1 MKNLIKKSEP
11 ILGLGE
17 SIIVLAIILGILG
30 FLIIGQHQEPQAPL
44 LIAFVVLMVYGRLRG
59 FTWDT
64 IIDGMRTGLRAG
76 VDPLVIFLTIGVLI
90 ATWIFSG
97 TIPTVMFW
105 GFKIISIQF
114 FLPTVFL
121 VCTLVGIACGSSF
134 TSVSTMGIAFIG
146 IGTTLHFSPGLTA
159 GAIVSGAFCGS
170 NISPLSGTTN
180 LAAST
185 GEIDIY
191 THIKSLLWTDLPAWF
206 ISLIFFT
213 LMGLHPKPA
222 SLHTINVML
231 DQLQNNFWI
240 SPWTMLPV
248 ILLIILAIFKVPAIP
263 SLGLGALSAV
273 ILGWIHNPNISI
285 NSITELIM
293 NGFVAHTP
301 NKNINLLLSKG
312 GISSM
317 LTSLALIIFALA
329 LGGLLIK
336 FNIIGVIIT
345 KIEESVKGIVGLTIS
360 AALTCIGVN
369 LLVGEHYLAI
379 ILPGE
384 SFKEAFDHHN
394 LPRTALT
401 RVLNDAG
408 AAINAVV
415 PWSVS
420 GVFIAGTLR
429 VNPLDFIPFAIFPF
443 LVTVLCI
450 LAGFVNVI
458 KKKAPNKF
466 TFNLTLSPFLKLSFF
481 KYRFNFIYNSFKN

>member
-1 MKNLIKKSEP
+1 MKKLIKKSEP

-222 SLHTINVML
+222 SLHAINVML

-394 LPRTALT
+394 VPRTALT

-458 KKKAPNKF
+458 KKKA
-466 TFNLTLSPFLKLSFF
+466 
-481 KYRFNFIYNSFKN
+481 

>member
-1 MKNLIKKSEP
+1 MKKLIKKSEP

-360 AALTCIGVN
+360 ATLTCIGVN

-458 KKKAPNKF
+458 KKKA
-466 TFNLTLSPFLKLSFF
+466 
-481 KYRFNFIYNSFKN
+481 

>member
-1 MKNLIKKSEP
+1 MKKLIKKSDP

-17 SIIVLAIILGILG
+17 SIIVLAVILGILG

-114 FLPTVFL
+114 FLLTVFL

-222 SLHTINVML
+222 SLHAINVML

-458 KKKAPNKF
+458 KKKA
-466 TFNLTLSPFLKLSFF
+466 
-481 KYRFNFIYNSFKN
+481 

>member
-1 MKNLIKKSEP
+1 MKKLIKKSEP

-345 KIEESVKGIVGLTIS
+345 KIEESVKGIIGLTIS

-458 KKKAPNKF
+458 KKKA
-466 TFNLTLSPFLKLSFF
+466 
-481 KYRFNFIYNSFKN
+481 

>member
-1 MKNLIKKSEP
+1 MKKLIKKSEP

-420 GVFIAGTLR
+420 GIFIAGTLR

-458 KKKAPNKF
+458 KKKA
-466 TFNLTLSPFLKLSFF
+466 
-481 KYRFNFIYNSFKN
+481 

>member
-1 MKNLIKKSEP
+1 MKKLIKKSEP

-17 SIIVLAIILGILG
+17 SIIVLAVILGILG

-222 SLHTINVML
+222 SLHAINVML

-369 LLVGEHYLAI
+369 LLVGEHYLAV

-420 GVFIAGTLR
+420 GVFVAGTLQ

-458 KKKAPNKF
+458 KKKA
-466 TFNLTLSPFLKLSFF
+466 
-481 KYRFNFIYNSFKN
+481 

>member
-1 MKNLIKKSEP
+1 MEKLIKKSEP

-345 KIEESVKGIVGLTIS
+345 KIEESVKGIIGLTIS

-394 LPRTALT
+394 VPRTALT

-458 KKKAPNKF
+458 KKKA
-466 TFNLTLSPFLKLSFF
+466 
-481 KYRFNFIYNSFKN
+481 

>member
-1 MKNLIKKSEP
+1 MKKLIKKSEP

-17 SIIVLAIILGILG
+17 STIVLAIILGILG

-121 VCTLVGIACGSSF
+121 VCTLVGITCGSSF

-222 SLHTINVML
+222 SLHAINVML

-420 GVFIAGTLR
+420 GVFIAGTLQ

-443 LVTVLCI
+443 LVTALCI

-458 KKKAPNKF
+458 KKK
-466 TFNLTLSPFLKLSFF
+466 S
-481 KYRFNFIYNSFKN
+481 

>member
-1 MKNLIKKSEP
+1 MKKLIKKSEP

-17 SIIVLAIILGILG
+17 SIIVLAVILGILG

-97 TIPTVMFW
+97 TISTVMFW

-222 SLHTINVML
+222 SLHAINVML

-420 GVFIAGTLR
+420 GVFVAGTLQ

-458 KKKAPNKF
+458 KKKA
-466 TFNLTLSPFLKLSFF
+466 
-481 KYRFNFIYNSFKN
+481 

>member
-1 MKNLIKKSEP
+1 MKKLIKKSEP

-222 SLHTINVML
+222 SLHTINVIL

-443 LVTVLCI
+443 LVTILCI

-458 KKKAPNKF
+458 KKKA
-466 TFNLTLSPFLKLSFF
+466 
-481 KYRFNFIYNSFKN
+481 

>member
-1 MKNLIKKSEP
+1 MKKLIKKSEP

-17 SIIVLAIILGILG
+17 SIIVLAVILGILG

-222 SLHTINVML
+222 SLHAINVML

-345 KIEESVKGIVGLTIS
+345 KIKESVKGIVGLTIS

-420 GVFIAGTLR
+420 GVFVAGTLQ

-458 KKKAPNKF
+458 KKKA
-466 TFNLTLSPFLKLSFF
+466 
-481 KYRFNFIYNSFKN
+481 

>member
-1 MKNLIKKSEP
+1 MNKLIKKSEP

-458 KKKAPNKF
+458 KKKA
-466 TFNLTLSPFLKLSFF
+466 
-481 KYRFNFIYNSFKN
+481 

>member
-1 MKNLIKKSEP
+1 MKKLIKKSEP

-44 LIAFVVLMVYGRLRG
+44 LIAFVILMVYGRLRG

-222 SLHTINVML
+222 SLHAINVML

-293 NGFVAHTP
+293 NGFVTHTP

-394 LPRTALT
+394 LPRPALT

-420 GVFIAGTLR
+420 GVFIAGTLQ

-458 KKKAPNKF
+458 KKKA
-466 TFNLTLSPFLKLSFF
+466 
-481 KYRFNFIYNSFKN
+481 

>member
-1 MKNLIKKSEP
+1 MKKLIKKSDP

-17 SIIVLAIILGILG
+17 SIIVLAVILGILG

-222 SLHTINVML
+222 SLHAINVML

-450 LAGFVNVI
+450 LAGFVNVV
-458 KKKAPNKF
+458 KKKA
-466 TFNLTLSPFLKLSFF
+466 
-481 KYRFNFIYNSFKN
+481 

>member
-1 MKNLIKKSEP
+1 MKKLIKKSEP

-17 SIIVLAIILGILG
+17 SIIVLAVILGILG

-159 GAIVSGAFCGS
+159 GAIVSGVFCGS

-222 SLHTINVML
+222 SLHAINVML

-420 GVFIAGTLR
+420 GVFVAGTLQ

-458 KKKAPNKF
+458 KKKA
-466 TFNLTLSPFLKLSFF
+466 
-481 KYRFNFIYNSFKN
+481 

>member
-1 MKNLIKKSEP
+1 MKKLINKSEP

-222 SLHTINVML
+222 SLHAINVML

-240 SPWTMLPV
+240 SPWPMLPV

-394 LPRTALT
+394 
-401 RVLNDAG
+401 
-408 AAINAVV
+408 
-415 PWSVS
+415 
-420 GVFIAGTLR
+420 
-429 VNPLDFIPFAIFPF
+429 
-443 LVTVLCI
+443 
-450 LAGFVNVI
+450 
-458 KKKAPNKF
+458 
-466 TFNLTLSPFLKLSFF
+466 
-481 KYRFNFIYNSFKN
+481 

>member
-1 MKNLIKKSEP
+1 MKKLIKKSEP

-222 SLHTINVML
+222 SLHAINVML

-285 NSITELIM
+285 NSITKLIM
-293 NGFVAHTP
+293 NGFIAHTP

-394 LPRTALT
+394 VPRTALT

-458 KKKAPNKF
+458 KKKA
-466 TFNLTLSPFLKLSFF
+466 
-481 KYRFNFIYNSFKN
+481 

>member
-1 MKNLIKKSEP
+1 MKKLIKKSEP

-17 SIIVLAIILGILG
+17 SIIVLAVILGILG

-222 SLHTINVML
+222 SLHAINVML

-401 RVLNDAG
+401 RILNDAG

-458 KKKAPNKF
+458 KKKA
-466 TFNLTLSPFLKLSFF
+466 
-481 KYRFNFIYNSFKN
+481 

>member
-1 MKNLIKKSEP
+1 MKKVIKKSEP

-345 KIEESVKGIVGLTIS
+345 KIEESVKGIIGLTIS

-394 LPRTALT
+394 VPRTALT

-458 KKKAPNKF
+458 KKKA
-466 TFNLTLSPFLKLSFF
+466 
-481 KYRFNFIYNSFKN
+481 

>member
-1 MKNLIKKSEP
+1 MKKLINKSEP

-17 SIIVLAIILGILG
+17 SIIVLSIILGILG

-76 VDPLVIFLTIGVLI
+76 VDPLVIFLIIGVLI

-134 TSVSTMGIAFIG
+134 TSVSTMEIAFIG

-222 SLHTINVML
+222 SLHAINVML

-312 GISSM
+312 SISSM

-458 KKKAPNKF
+458 KKKA
-466 TFNLTLSPFLKLSFF
+466 
-481 KYRFNFIYNSFKN
+481 

>member
-1 MKNLIKKSEP
+1 MKKLIKKSEP

-17 SIIVLAIILGILG
+17 SIIVLAVILGILG

-394 LPRTALT
+394 VPRTALT

-458 KKKAPNKF
+458 KKKA
-466 TFNLTLSPFLKLSFF
+466 
-481 KYRFNFIYNSFKN
+481 

>member
-1 MKNLIKKSEP
+1 MKKLIKKSEP

-213 LMGLHPKPA
+213 FMELHPKPA

-394 LPRTALT
+394 VPRTALT

-450 LAGFVNVI
+450 LAGFVNVV
-458 KKKAPNKF
+458 KKKA
-466 TFNLTLSPFLKLSFF
+466 
-481 KYRFNFIYNSFKN
+481 

>member
-1 MKNLIKKSEP
+1 MKKLIKKSEP

-17 SIIVLAIILGILG
+17 SIIVLAVILGILG

-213 LMGLHPKPA
+213 LMGLHPKSA
-222 SLHTINVML
+222 SLHAINVML

-317 LTSLALIIFALA
+317 LISLALIIFALA

-420 GVFIAGTLR
+420 GVFVAGTLQ

-458 KKKAPNKF
+458 KKKA
-466 TFNLTLSPFLKLSFF
+466 
-481 KYRFNFIYNSFKN
+481 

>member
-1 MKNLIKKSEP
+1 MKKLIKKSEP

-285 NSITELIM
+285 NSITKLIM

-408 AAINAVV
+408 AAINTVV

-450 LAGFVNVI
+450 LAGFVNVV
-458 KKKAPNKF
+458 KKKA
-466 TFNLTLSPFLKLSFF
+466 
-481 KYRFNFIYNSFKN
+481 

>member
-1 MKNLIKKSEP
+1 MKKLIKKSEP

-17 SIIVLAIILGILG
+17 SIIVLAVILGILG

-114 FLPTVFL
+114 FIPTVFL

-458 KKKAPNKF
+458 KKKA
-466 TFNLTLSPFLKLSFF
+466 
-481 KYRFNFIYNSFKN
+481 

>member
-1 MKNLIKKSEP
+1 MKKLIKKSEP

-17 SIIVLAIILGILG
+17 SIIVLAVILGILG

-222 SLHTINVML
+222 SLHAINVML

-240 SPWTMLPV
+240 SPWNMLPV

-458 KKKAPNKF
+458 KKKA
-466 TFNLTLSPFLKLSFF
+466 
-481 KYRFNFIYNSFKN
+481 

>member
-1 MKNLIKKSEP
+1 MKKLIKKSEP

-222 SLHTINVML
+222 SLHAINVML

-345 KIEESVKGIVGLTIS
+345 KIEESVKGIIGLTIS

-458 KKKAPNKF
+458 KKKA
-466 TFNLTLSPFLKLSFF
+466 
-481 KYRFNFIYNSFKN
+481 

>member
-1 MKNLIKKSEP
+1 MKKLINKSEP

-76 VDPLVIFLTIGVLI
+76 VDPLVIFLTIGILI

-222 SLHTINVML
+222 SLHAINVML

-263 SLGLGALSAV
+263 LLGLGALSAV

-450 LAGFVNVI
+450 LAGFVNVV
-458 KKKAPNKF
+458 KKKA
-466 TFNLTLSPFLKLSFF
+466 
-481 KYRFNFIYNSFKN
+481 

>member
-1 MKNLIKKSEP
+1 MKKLIKKSEP

-458 KKKAPNKF
+458 QKKA
-466 TFNLTLSPFLKLSFF
+466 
-481 KYRFNFIYNSFKN
+481 

>member
-1 MKNLIKKSEP
+1 MKKLIKKSEP

-159 GAIVSGAFCGS
+159 SAIVSGAFCGS

-458 KKKAPNKF
+458 KKKA
-466 TFNLTLSPFLKLSFF
+466 
-481 KYRFNFIYNSFKN
+481 

>member
-1 MKNLIKKSEP
+1 MKKLIKKSEP

-222 SLHTINVML
+222 SLHAINVML

-401 RVLNDAG
+401 RVLNDVG

-458 KKKAPNKF
+458 KKKA
-466 TFNLTLSPFLKLSFF
+466 
-481 KYRFNFIYNSFKN
+481 

>member
-1 MKNLIKKSEP
+1 MKKLIKKSDP

-17 SIIVLAIILGILG
+17 SIIVLAVILGILG

-450 LAGFVNVI
+450 LAGFVNVV
-458 KKKAPNKF
+458 KKKA
-466 TFNLTLSPFLKLSFF
+466 
-481 KYRFNFIYNSFKN
+481 

>member
-1 MKNLIKKSEP
+1 MKKLIKKSEP

-17 SIIVLAIILGILG
+17 SIIVLAVILGILG

-222 SLHTINVML
+222 SLHAINVML

-360 AALTCIGVN
+360 TALTCIGVN

-420 GVFIAGTLR
+420 GVFVAGTLQ

-458 KKKAPNKF
+458 KKKA
-466 TFNLTLSPFLKLSFF
+466 
-481 KYRFNFIYNSFKN
+481 

>member
-1 MKNLIKKSEP
+1 MKKLIKKSEP

-17 SIIVLAIILGILG
+17 SIIVLAVILGILG

-429 VNPLDFIPFAIFPF
+429 INPLDFIPFAIFPF

-458 KKKAPNKF
+458 KKKA
-466 TFNLTLSPFLKLSFF
+466 
-481 KYRFNFIYNSFKN
+481 

>member
-1 MKNLIKKSEP
+1 MKKLIKKSEP

-222 SLHTINVML
+222 SLHAINVML

-420 GVFIAGTLR
+420 GVFVAGTLQ

-458 KKKAPNKF
+458 KKKA
-466 TFNLTLSPFLKLSFF
+466 
-481 KYRFNFIYNSFKN
+481 

>member
-1 MKNLIKKSEP
+1 MKKLINKSEP

-222 SLHTINVML
+222 SLHAINVML

-379 ILPGE
+379 ILPDE

-450 LAGFVNVI
+450 LAGFVNVV
-458 KKKAPNKF
+458 KKKA
-466 TFNLTLSPFLKLSFF
+466 
-481 KYRFNFIYNSFKN
+481 

>member
-1 MKNLIKKSEP
+1 MKKLIKKSEP

-64 IIDGMRTGLRAG
+64 IIDGIRTGLRAG

-345 KIEESVKGIVGLTIS
+345 KIEESVKGIIGLTIS

-394 LPRTALT
+394 VPRTALT

-458 KKKAPNKF
+458 KKKA
-466 TFNLTLSPFLKLSFF
+466 
-481 KYRFNFIYNSFKN
+481 

>member
-1 MKNLIKKSEP
+1 MKKLIKKSEP

-273 ILGWIHNPNISI
+273 ILGWIHSPNISI

-458 KKKAPNKF
+458 KKKA
-466 TFNLTLSPFLKLSFF
+466 
-481 KYRFNFIYNSFKN
+481 

>member
-1 MKNLIKKSEP
+1 MKKLIKKSEP

-17 SIIVLAIILGILG
+17 SIIVLAVILGILG

-146 IGTTLHFSPGLTA
+146 IGITLHFSPGLTA

-222 SLHTINVML
+222 SLHAINVML

-263 SLGLGALSAV
+263 SLGLGTLSAV

-420 GVFIAGTLR
+420 GVFIAGTLQ

-458 KKKAPNKF
+458 KKKA
-466 TFNLTLSPFLKLSFF
+466 
-481 KYRFNFIYNSFKN
+481 

>member
-1 MKNLIKKSEP
+1 MKKLIKKSEP

-17 SIIVLAIILGILG
+17 SIIVLAVILGILG

-222 SLHTINVML
+222 SLHAINVML

-248 ILLIILAIFKVPAIP
+248 ILLIILAIFRVPAIP

-401 RVLNDAG
+401 RILNDAG

-458 KKKAPNKF
+458 KKKA
-466 TFNLTLSPFLKLSFF
+466 
-481 KYRFNFIYNSFKN
+481 